1 MQKVSKEYRDSM
13 GSGLRERA
21 YTMISFGL
29 VNQEIQGNAKVGEGR
44 FAYYSKQDDLFMKK
58 ASKQI
63 YATLEENFS
72 KIDGSMFF
80 LPRDR
85 ELCFSTELVSNEIVS
100 NAVFELVIKLNVP
113 PTDFK
118 GFTVEFGENFPVDF
132 DLVTDLGQKME
143 VRNNDKSIWTTQ
155 NVFNNVTKFTLKF
168 YQMKNLHSRV
178 RIYSILFGYGLTYYN
193 DDVIS
198 SSLESYM
205 SPISETIPQID
216 FTLQLKNYDRYFDAD
231 NPNSAINFL
240 ETGQELNV
248 YYGYQLPNSDSIE
261 WIKGNKL
268 WCSSWESNK
277 NVATIRCQDVFRNLD
292 SEFYKGK
299 YFVDGITFYDLAMDI
314 LNAAKIEK
322 YSVDPRLKLI
332 KTKNPIPRVSYKE
345 ALQLIANATR
355 CVLSQTRDG
364 RVLIKSNFV
373 PNLEVSCNGETTYSD
388 VNNVIGTI
396 PVREYVSMAYEYST
410 VDGDMYFPNRQLSR
424 GLNTGYVSDVQ
435 STGSCL
441 FTRNP
446 VVHLK
451 LEAAFTYYG
460 LRIEFGN
467 SLPSEFIIKTY
478 NNNNLVDE
486 YKVSKNISKV
496 TNLVYDFDD
505 FDDMEIEFTKTQ
517 FPYNRIVIN
526 HIELGDI
533 TDFRVSKRDIISPV
547 SVLKQELVK
556 EIKVSY
562 YSYKISSKKDNIL
575 KQDVVVTSGQ
585 VDTFYFKKP
594 YGMYAQTLGG
604 ANDKAVIIDSGAYYV
619 TIQYLTEG
627 MFTLIITGFLYDVV
641 EEFVT
646 VPINNNGKTV
656 KWSNPLICDVQLA
669 IELANWLKEYYSVSI
684 EYEYGMRGNPELDV
698 NDVIYQVNDFSE
710 NMKVNLYHYILDFKQ
725 TFSGKA
731 KTRRLSH

>member
-13 GSGLRERA
+13 SSGLRERA

-80 LPRDR
+80 LPRDK
-85 ELCFSTELVSNEIVS
+85 ELCFSTELVSNEIVP
-100 NAVFELVIKLNVP
+100 NAIFELVIKLNVP

-155 NVFNNVTKFTLKF
+155 DVFNNVTNFTLKF

-424 GLNTGYVSDVQ
+424 GLNTGYISDIQ
-435 STGSCL
+435 STGACL

-446 VVHLK
+446 VLQLK

-467 SLPSEFIIKTY
+467 SLPSEFVIKTY

-486 YKVSKNISKV
+486 YTVSKNISKV

-505 FDDMEIEFTKTQ
+505 FDIMEIEFTKTQ
-517 FPYNRIVIN
+517 FPHNRIVIN

-562 YSYKISSKKDNIL
+562 YGYKISSKKDNIL

>member
-13 GSGLRERA
+13 SSGLRERA

-80 LPRDR
+80 LPRDK
-85 ELCFSTELVSNEIVS
+85 ELCFSTELVSNEIVP
-100 NAVFELVIKLNVP
+100 NAIFELVIKLNVP

-155 NVFNNVTKFTLKF
+155 DVFNNVTNFTLKF

-355 CVLSQTRDG
+355 CVLSQARDG

-424 GLNTGYVSDVQ
+424 ELNTGYISDIQ
-435 STGSCL
+435 STGACL

-446 VVHLK
+446 VIQLK

-467 SLPSEFIIKTY
+467 SLPSEFVIKTY

-486 YKVSKNISKV
+486 YTVSKNISKV

-505 FDDMEIEFTKTQ
+505 FDIMEIEFTKTQ
-517 FPYNRIVIN
+517 FPHNRIVIN

-562 YSYKISSKKDNIL
+562 YSYKMSSKKDNIL

-604 ANDKAVIIDSGAYYV
+604 ANDKAVIIDSGAYHV